1 MEIRISS
8 SIFLNNVILFAN
20 LYLRGIQRS
29 NTSSYPSWWDPSLSG
44 WDISRRHWGIIVTV
58 STWIRLI
65 LLVRNRA
72 WVSLLGFIF
81 SLFHKKRLEKIHNGK
96 FFTDLWSRIFFTSM
110 KICKEFWH
118 VLFWFFSTITHNKKN
133 TIMCYE
139 NVNFKI
145 IFLHNLRINLAL

>member
-29 NTSSYPSWWDPSLSG
+29 NTSSYSSWWDPSLSG
-44 WDISRRHWGIIVTV
+44 WDIPRRHWGIIVTV

-81 SLFHKKRLEKIHNGK
+81 SLFHKKRLKKYTMENFSQISDLEFFLLRWK
-96 FFTDLWSRIFFTSM
+96 FVKNFDTSYSDFSLQSLIIRKTQLCVMKMLTSRSSF
-110 KICKEFWH
+110 
-118 VLFWFFSTITHNKKN
+118 
-133 TIMCYE
+133 Y
-139 NVNFKI
+139 I
-145 IFLHNLRINLAL
+145 I